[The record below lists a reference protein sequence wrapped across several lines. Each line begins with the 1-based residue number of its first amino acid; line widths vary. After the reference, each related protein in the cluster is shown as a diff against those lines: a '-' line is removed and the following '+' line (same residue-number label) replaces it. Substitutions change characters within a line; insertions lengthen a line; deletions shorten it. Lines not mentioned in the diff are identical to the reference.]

1 MVTYLELYL
10 VLRSVNTLVL
20 LDLVELD
27 GVVLWSVN
35 TLALLD
41 LVHSRLPSNE
51 ICIYMIKENN

>member
-1 MVTYLELYL
+1 M
-10 VLRSVNTLVL
+10 LRSVNTLVL

-41 LVHSRLPSNE
+41 LVHSDYQGMRFV
-51 ICIYMIKENN
+51 YT